1 VGLATRD
8 DHGPVMSKKQ
18 AFLFPFQGRGQVEY
32 SHADTVDGI
41 GKRLALSSYLRKAI
55 D

>member
-1 VGLATRD
+1 MGFITRD

-18 AFLFPFQGRGQVEY
+18 AFLFPFQGRGQVGY
-32 SHADTVDGI
+32 SHADAVDGI
-41 GKRLALSSYLRKAI
+41 GKRLALRSYLRKAI